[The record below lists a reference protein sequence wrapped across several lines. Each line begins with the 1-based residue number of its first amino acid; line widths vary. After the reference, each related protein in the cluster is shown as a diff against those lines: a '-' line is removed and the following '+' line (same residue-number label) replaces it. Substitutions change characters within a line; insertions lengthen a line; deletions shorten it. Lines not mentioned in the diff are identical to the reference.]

1 METGLV
7 YDQKSVFSDNPK
19 QKNGDHQKILIP
31 ARFLTAIANFEF
43 LEEMFITRVCYH
55 PNLRY
60 F

>member
-1 METGLV
+1 MENGLG
-7 YDQKSVFSDNPK
+7 YDQKGVFSDNPK
-19 QKNGDHQKILIP
+19 QKNWTSPENFDICAFFDCYRK
-31 ARFLTAIANFEF
+31 FEF